1 MSEAKPTSPIR
12 RKRDW
17 DAYAAVIASFIGL
30 LALCVS
36 GYTAYV
42 QRQQVHAQVWPR
54 VELSSSN
61 FQGVGLTIANQGMGP
76 ADIRAMKVMINGKPI
91 KRWHQVVEAYG
102 DGKGEGFLFRSI
114 NGSVMAPGTTRV
126 LFEPVDSE
134 ESEDMFM
141 RFLRQKDHAF
151 SLEVCYCS
159 VLEDCWVVYDDLLNQ
174 ARPQQQVDTCPI
186 KASEQFLN

>member
-1 MSEAKPTSPIR
+1 MSDAKPTPSIR

-54 VELSSSN
+54 VELTSSN
-61 FQGVGLTIANQGMGP
+61 YQGVGLTITNQGMGP
-76 ADIRAMKVMINGKPI
+76 AEIRGMKVMVDGKPV
-91 KRWHQVVEAYG
+91 KRWYEVVESYG
-102 DGKGEGFLFRSI
+102 QGKGEGFLFRSL
-114 NGSVMAPGTTRV
+114 NGSVMAPGTSRV
-126 LFEPVDSE
+126 LFEPVQ
-134 ESEDMFM
+134 SEDSKEMFM
-141 RFLRQKDHAF
+141 RFLRQKQHAF

-159 VLEDCWVVYDDLLNQ
+159 VLQDCWVVYDDLLNQ
-174 ARPQQQVDTCPI
+174 SRGQEQVDECPI